1 MLLNFICY
9 ISSLSIVLHKLFW
22 IFTWCNLPKGLLR
35 ITVYYP
41 FLSISHIFFF
51 LHVKFMLLVVML
63 FWYYDIVSMLQK
75 LVNIWHES
83 YGFSLVAVSI
93 CMCLNLLFTFF
104 GLSQLFAKSQSLY
117 CCMTDFCFLYC
128 PLVLNCI
135 CATLVFWIAFVPQC
149 HMPHWHDIFWLICK
163 ESCRSRDQKRMKSLY
178 PWNPV

>member
-1 MLLNFICY
+1 
-9 ISSLSIVLHKLFW
+9 
-22 IFTWCNLPKGLLR
+22 
-35 ITVYYP
+35 
-41 FLSISHIFFF
+41 
-51 LHVKFMLLVVML
+51 MLLVVML

-135 CATLVFWIAFVPQC
+135 CATLVFWTAFVPQC
-149 HMPHWHDIFWLICK
+149 HMPHWHDILINLQGK
-163 ESCRSRDQKRMKSLY
+163 LLKWGSKKNEKFIPLKSCLSIPENIPEKIPEIHQSIGLINLSSKVTLT
-178 PWNPV
+178 PFVNWT